1 MNDFFTSANQEYG
14 LDTVMPE
21 DVAITFELDGAEGGV
36 WTLSREGETVRVEPS
51 ARSWSDCHLQCS
63 VPDFQALVAGELEG
77 TRSVHEWTAPNSGG
91 RGLDFAT
98 LRGRRRLGVIRAKV
112 CVCTRYRSR
121 YD

>member
-77 TRSVHEWTAPNSGG
+77 REAFMNG
-91 RGLDFAT
+91 RLRIRGDVGLI
-98 LRGRRRLGVIRAKV
+98 LRLLEAVVA
-112 CVCTRYRSR
+112 
-121 YD
+121 